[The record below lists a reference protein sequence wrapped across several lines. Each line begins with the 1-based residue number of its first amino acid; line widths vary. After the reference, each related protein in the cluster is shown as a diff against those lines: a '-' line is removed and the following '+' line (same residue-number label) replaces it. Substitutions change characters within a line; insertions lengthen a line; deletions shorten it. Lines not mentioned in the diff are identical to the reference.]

1 MQGQNYGMQGFGDR
15 LRAHAKGLG
24 LSDSEIARRLGLSQ
38 NRYSHYV
45 NDKREPDLATLAK
58 ICRTLGTTPDAVLGF
73 TPSPAIASEE
83 DALRRRIQA
92 AAQAMDLTTLKV
104 ASVVMDALVANQ
116 RDGENGPSLQKRHRK
131 LSASGRSG
139 DTTQTGNGKE

>member
-1 MQGQNYGMQGFGDR
+1 MQGFGDR

-92 AAQAMDLTTLKV
+92 AAHAMDLSTLKV

-116 RDGENGPSLQKRHRK
+116 HDGDNGVSLQKRRRK
-131 LSASGRSG
+131 SRVSGGSS
-139 DTTQTGNGKE
+139 DSPHTGSEKE